1 MLAMI
6 CMFYVIRLLIRG
18 AKINIF
24 FKELSLEFI
33 IFAPDLTNSHYYGNF
48 QTQSA

>member
-6 CMFYVIRLLIRG
+6 CMFYVIRLLILG

-33 IFAPDLTNSHYYGNF
+33 IFAPDLTNLFIYGDI
-48 QTQSA
+48 